1 MNLNVSETYPMNMNK
16 TVISCVMLGAFLL
29 PCNSVADQ
37 DKRYVDRERG
47 VSLIVPANW
56 TGEKFAIGP
65 LALRIE
71 INADGHYANCSL
83 TVVAANQSSNTQDWL
98 DRKINSV
105 PMTDSEQI
113 NLVAKLQSESGDKL
127 SNHYGTIQKLG
138 NRNAR
143 TLFYNTTAYSSKL
156 GANMYMESFYSF
168 YVRPRDQVGI
178 TCLGGGLSKTAAHA
192 SFEKFNSA
200 FQRIFSS
207 VRFDG
212 E

>member
-1 MNLNVSETYPMNMNK
+1 MSLNARMV
-16 TVISCVMLGAFLL
+16 VISCLTLSALL
-29 PCNSVADQ
+29 QPCSSVADQ
-37 DKRYVDRERG
+37 AKRYVDRERG

-56 TGEKFAIGP
+56 MGEKFVIGP

-71 INADGHYANCSL
+71 VNDNGHYANCSL
-83 TVVAANQSSNTQDWL
+83 TVVASNQSSNTQDWL
-98 DRKINSV
+98 DKKINSV
-105 PMTDSEQI
+105 PLTDAEQK

-127 SNHYGTIQKLG
+127 SNHYATIQKLG
-138 NRNAR
+138 GKNAS

-178 TCLGGGLSKTAAHA
+178 TCLGGGLSRADAHA
-192 SFEKFNSA
+192 SFEKFNLT
-200 FQRIFSS
+200 FQRIISS

>member
-1 MNLNVSETYPMNMNK
+1 MNMNLSK
-16 TVISCVMLGAFLL
+16 AVISCVTLGAFLL

-37 DKRYVDRERG
+37 EKRYVDRMRG

-56 TGEKFAIGP
+56 TGEKFSIGP

-71 INADGHYANCSL
+71 INADDHYANCSL
-83 TVVAANQSSNTQDWL
+83 TVVASNQSTHTQDWL

-105 PMTDSEQI
+105 PMTDSEHK
-113 NLVAKLQSESGDKL
+113 NLVAQLQSESGDKL
-127 SNHYGTIQKLG
+127 SNYYGTIQKLG

-143 TLFYNTTAYSSKL
+143 TLFYNATAYSSKL

-200 FQRIFSS
+200 FQRIVSS
-207 VRFDG
+207 IRFDG